1 MLSSR
6 AILSVKFTAAGPQAG
21 RAVSGFLRYLHYR
34 DQHEVGERAEGIDGL
49 VRYVAYRDQASP
61 QGRLFDARGIVGDR
75 ERKRLVG
82 FVNRSLRSTE
92 DTRRQRRAV
101 YRMVLSP
108 EDARGLDL
116 KELTRSVMGQLAQDA
131 GPAGLP
137 PWVAAEH
144 RNTAHPHVHIVMA
157 AYRETSPGHSR
168 GLVINRERLARM
180 KLTMGRAI
188 ELQRGERSPSRS
200 LTSTLLEAAR
210 PQARQRETVGPS
222 RDRRD
227 SSRSRRQPVHF
238 RPLGFVRVLRR
249 LAYRNRLAAERLAL
263 ELEWERE
270 RDRERGRGRGG
281 WER

>member
-1 MLSSR
+1 MLSTR
-6 AILSVKFTAAGPQAG
+6 AILSVKFTAAGPKAG
-21 RAVSGFLRYLHYR
+21 RAVSGFLRYVHYR
-34 DQHEVGERAEGIDGL
+34 DEHEVGERAKGIDGL

-61 QGRLFDARGIVGDR
+61 QGRLFDARGTIGDR
-75 ERKRLVG
+75 ERKQLVE
-82 FVNRSLRSTE
+82 FVNRSLRSTD

-116 KELTRSVMGQLAQDA
+116 KELTRSVMGQLAEDA

-157 AYRETSPGHSR
+157 AHRETSAGQFR

-180 KLTMGRAI
+180 KLNLQHGI
-188 ELQRGERSPSRS
+188 ELQRRERAPSRS
-200 LTSTLLEAAR
+200 LTGALLETADRQNRRRENAGPSPR
-210 PQARQRETVGPS
+210 WRDRLARQR
-222 RDRRD
+222 
-227 SSRSRRQPVHF
+227 QPARF
-238 RPLGFVRVLRR
+238 RPMRFERVLRR
-249 LAYRNRLAAERLAL
+249 LVYRNRLEAERLAL
-263 ELEWERE
+263 ELERERE
-270 RDRERGRGRGG
+270 RDRERGRGG

>member
-1 MLSSR
+1 MLSTR
-6 AILSVKFTAAGPQAG
+6 AILSVKFTAAGPKAG
-21 RAVSGFLRYLHYR
+21 KAVSGFLRYVHYR

-61 QGRLFDARGIVGDR
+61 QGRLFDAHGTVGYR
-75 ERKRLVG
+75 ERKRLVT

-116 KELTRSVMGQLAQDA
+116 KDLTRSVIGQLAQDA
-131 GPAGLP
+131 GPAGPP

-157 AYRETSPGHSR
+157 AYRETSPGHFR

-180 KLTMGRAI
+180 KLTMGREI
-188 ELQRGERSPSRS
+188 ELQRGERTPSRS
-200 LTSTLLEAAR
+200 LTSTLLETAG
-210 PQARQRETVGPS
+210 RQNRRRENAGPS
-222 RDRRD
+222 PEWREGL
-227 SSRSRRQPVHF
+227 RSRRQPAHF
-238 RPLGFVRVLRR
+238 RPHGFERVLRR
-249 LAYRNRLAAERLAL
+249 LAYRNRLAAERLAR
-263 ELEWERE
+263 ELERERE
-270 RDRERGRGRGG
+270 RDRERGRGG

>member
-1 MLSSR
+1 MLSTR
-6 AILSVKFTAAGPQAG
+6 AILSVKFTAAGPKAG
-21 RAVSGFLRYLHYR
+21 RAVSGFLRYVHYR
-34 DQHEVGERAEGIDGL
+34 DQHEVGERAEGVDGL

-61 QGRLFDARGIVGDR
+61 QGRLFDAHGTIGDR
-75 ERKRLVG
+75 ERKRLVE
-82 FVNRSLRSTE
+82 FVNRSLRATE
-92 DTRRQRRAV
+92 RNQRQRRAV

-116 KELTRSVMGQLAQDA
+116 KELTRSVMGQLAEDA

-157 AYRETSPGHSR
+157 AYRETSPGHFR
-168 GLVINRERLARM
+168 GLVINRERLGRM
-180 KLTMGRAI
+180 KLTLGREI

-210 PQARQRETVGPS
+210 PRDRQRETIGPS
-222 RDRRD
+222 RGRREWLP
-227 SSRSRRQPVHF
+227 SRRQRAHF
-238 RPLGFVRVLRR
+238 RPLGLERVLRR
-249 LAYRNRLAAERLAL
+249 LVYRNRLEEERLAL
-263 ELEWERE
+263 ELERELERE
-270 RDRERGRGRGG
+270 REKGRGG